1 MPRIFL
7 HGKTQ
12 ANLLLPM
19 LIPIFALNAT
29 TMNKKDAGEK
39 EPLKMIFNYDD
50 VFYSFIYDDDGG
62 CVHRSRDYALNY
74 VYSGEMVLDNG
85 KEQLHVGKG
94 ECVFIPRDHHITM
107 YKKPKDGERYC
118 GIFLKF
124 TRRFL
129 REMYGRFGTCGT
141 APETPR
147 FDGGVIKLPA
157 TAELTSL
164 FASMTPYFDPDVRP
178 QGDFMQLKMQEGL
191 LALLHIDRR
200 FAPALFDFNQPW
212 KIDILEF
219 MNGNYM
225 YEFTMEELAHYTGRS
240 LATFKREFRKIS
252 DLTPEKWLI
261 RKRLEVAYARIKE
274 GGCRVADVYAEVGF
288 KNPSHFSTAFK
299 RRYGVSPSAVC
310 A

>member
-1 MPRIFL
+1 M
-7 HGKTQ
+7 
-12 ANLLLPM
+12 
-19 LIPIFALNAT
+19 
-29 TMNKKDAGEK
+29 KKDEMGQA
-39 EPLKMIFNYDD
+39 EPMKLIFNYND
-50 VFYSFIYDDDGG
+50 VFYSFIYDDEGG
-62 CVHRSRDYALNY
+62 CVHRSREYALNY
-74 VYSGEMVLDNG
+74 VYSGEMVLVNG
-85 KEQLHVGKG
+85 GEHIRVGKG

-118 GIFLKF
+118 GIFLMF

-129 REMYGRFGTCGT
+129 REMYGRLNPCGLS
-141 APETPR
+141 ADMPR
-147 FDGGVIKLPA
+147 LDKGAIKLPD
-157 TAELTSL
+157 TAELKSL

-191 LALLHIDRR
+191 LALLHIDAR
-200 FAPALFDFNQPW
+200 FAPTLFDFNQPW

-219 MNGNYM
+219 MNENYM
-225 YEFTMEELAHYTGRS
+225 YDFTMDELAHYTGRS
-240 LATFKREFRKIS
+240 LATFKRDFRKIS

-274 GGCRVADVYAEVGF
+274 DGAKVVDVCAEVGF

-299 RRYGVSPSAVC
+299 RQFGVSPSAVC